1 MLTGIFMNKLQKRK
15 DLQDQKI
22 QILERLAD
30 KLHSEISCAPSLATQ
45 ILGKKNFFPEKLKR
59 NPKLSIFV
67 FVECNL
73 ANFDVESTLHLYPQ

>member
-1 MLTGIFMNKLQKRK
+1 MNKLQKRK

-22 QILERLAD
+22 QILESLAD

-45 ILGKKNFFPEKLKR
+45 ILEKKLFPEKLKR

-67 FVECNL
+67 FVKCKL